1 MQKNIFS
8 FKTNLFF
15 LIFFFLSILSNANE
29 IEIKVKINNQIITN
43 FDIVNEINYLIAL
56 NNNLKQLP
64 SEQIYEAA
72 KNSIIREKVKKFEI
86 EKIFVLNKNNK
97 AVDSNITRIIQN
109 LNLETKEQF
118 NEYLKKYKLTYDE
131 IYEKIEIETL
141 WNQLIYS
148 TFKNRVIINE
158 NELINKIKKN
168 TKELIQYKLSEI
180 VFTFDDKNEIELRYN
195 EIIKSINNIGFK
207 DTVSVYSVADSSK
220 NFGSLDWINENAL
233 SELIRK
239 RLRQMNIGEV
249 SKPIILPTAA
259 LILKIEDKRKI
270 EAEIDISKE
279 LKKLKNFELDN
290 QLNRYSLLYYNKIK
304 KNLIINEF

>member
-1 MQKNIFS
+1 MKKNIFS
-8 FKTNLFF
+8 FKIYLSF
-15 LIFFFLSILSNANE
+15 LIFLFLSIFSNANE
-29 IEIKVKINNQIITN
+29 IEIKVKINNQIVTN
-43 FDIVNEINYLIAL
+43 YDISNEMNYLVAL

-72 KNSIIREKVKKFEI
+72 KKSIIREKVKKLEI
-86 EKIFVLNKNNK
+86 EKIYVLNENNV
-97 AVDSNITRIIQN
+97 AVDANISRIIQN
-109 LNLETKEQF
+109 LNLDTIEQF
-118 NEYLKKYKLTYDE
+118 NEYLKKYNLTYDE
-131 IYEKIEIETL
+131 VYKKIEIETL

-168 TKELIQYKLSEI
+168 TEESIQYKLSEI

-195 EIIKSINNIGFK
+195 EIIKSINSIGFK

-239 RLRQMNIGEV
+239 TLKQMNIGEI

-259 LILKIEDKRKI
+259 IILKIEDKRKI
-270 EAEIDISKE
+270 KDEIDISKE

-290 QLNRYSLLYYNKIK
+290 QLNRYSLLYFNKIK
-304 KNLIINEF
+304 KNIIINEF

>member
-1 MQKNIFS
+1 M
-8 FKTNLFF
+8 
-15 LIFFFLSILSNANE
+15 
-29 IEIKVKINNQIITN
+29 
-43 FDIVNEINYLIAL
+43 NYLIAL

-72 KNSIIREKVKKFEI
+72 KNSIIREKVKKLEI
-86 EKIFVLNKNNK
+86 EKIYVLNENNV
-97 AVDSNITRIIQN
+97 AVDANISRIIQN
-109 LNLETKEQF
+109 LNLDTIEQF
-118 NEYLKKYKLTYDE
+118 NEYLKKYNLTYDE
-131 IYEKIEIETL
+131 VYKKIEIETL

-168 TKELIQYKLSEI
+168 TEESIQYKLSEI

-195 EIIKSINNIGFK
+195 EIIKSINSIGFK

-239 RLRQMNIGEV
+239 TLKQMNIGEI

-259 LILKIEDKRKI
+259 IILKIEDKRKI
-270 EAEIDISKE
+270 KDEIDISKE

-290 QLNRYSLLYYNKIK
+290 QLNRYSLLYFNKIK
-304 KNLIINEF
+304 KNIIINEFWSYFNCCWGTI

>member
-1 MQKNIFS
+1 MLKNIFS
-8 FKTNLFF
+8 FKTYLFF
-15 LIFFFLSILSNANE
+15 LIFFFSFIFSNANE
-29 IEIKVKINNQIITN
+29 IEIKAKINNQIITN
-43 FDIVNEINYLIAL
+43 YDISNEMNYLMAL
-56 NNNLKQLP
+56 NNNLKRLP

-72 KNSIIREKVKKFEI
+72 KNSIIREKVKKLEI
-86 EKIFVLNKNNK
+86 EKIYVLNENNA
-97 AVDSNITRIIQN
+97 AVDANILRIIQN
-109 LNLETKEQF
+109 LNLDTIEQF
-118 NEYLKKYKLTYDE
+118 NEYLKKYNLTYDE
-131 IYEKIEIETL
+131 VYKKIEIETL

-168 TKELIQYKLSEI
+168 TEETIQYKLSEI

-195 EIIKSINNIGFK
+195 EIIKSINSIGFK

-239 RLRQMNIGEV
+239 TLKQMNIGEI

-259 LILKIEDKRKI
+259 IILKIEDKRKI
-270 EAEIDISKE
+270 KDEIDISKE

-290 QLNRYSLLYYNKIK
+290 QLNRYSLLYFNKIK
-304 KNLIINEF
+304 KNIIINEF

>member
-1 MQKNIFS
+1 M
-8 FKTNLFF
+8 
-15 LIFFFLSILSNANE
+15 
-29 IEIKVKINNQIITN
+29 
-43 FDIVNEINYLIAL
+43 NYLIAL

-72 KNSIIREKVKKFEI
+72 KNSIIREKVKKLEI
-86 EKIFVLNKNNK
+86 EKIYVLNENNV
-97 AVDSNITRIIQN
+97 AVDANISRIIQN
-109 LNLETKEQF
+109 LNLDTIEQF
-118 NEYLKKYKLTYDE
+118 NEYLKKYNLTYDE
-131 IYEKIEIETL
+131 VYKKIEIETL

-158 NELINKIKKN
+158 NELINEIKKN
-168 TKELIQYKLSEI
+168 TEESIRYKLTEI

-195 EIIKSINNIGFK
+195 EIIKSINSIGFK

-239 RLRQMNIGEV
+239 TLKQMNIGEI

-259 LILKIEDKRKI
+259 IILKIEDKRKI
-270 EAEIDISKE
+270 KDEIDISKE

-290 QLNRYSLLYYNKIK
+290 QLNRYSLLYFNKIK
-304 KNLIINEF
+304 KNIIINEF

>member
-8 FKTNLFF
+8 FKKNLYFI
-15 LIFFFLSILSNANE
+15 IFFFLSILSNANE
-29 IEIKVKINNQIITN
+29 IEIKAKINNQIITN
-43 FDIVNEINYLIAL
+43 FDIANEINYLIAL

-86 EKIFVLNKNNK
+86 EKIFVLNENNK
-97 AVDSNITRIIQN
+97 AVDSNISRIIQN

-118 NEYLKKYKLTYDE
+118 NGYLKKYNLTYDE
-131 IYEKIEIETL
+131 IYKKIEIEIL

-148 TFKNRVIINE
+148 TFKKRVIINE

-195 EIIKSINNIGFK
+195 EIIKSIDNIGFK

-239 RLRQMNIGEV
+239 RLKQMDIGEV
-249 SKPIILPTAA
+249 SKPIILPTAV
-259 LILKIEDKRKI
+259 LILKIEDKKKI
-270 EAEIDISKE
+270 ETEIDISKE